1 MTLATAAFELA
12 FAGLKAEDGLKLR
25 EAGSMR
31 HFKAQ
36 DRSRFGKLLSIRD
49 LDAFLA
55 TGSAQVPRVA
65 MADSGRNGSA
75 AVPEEDFTFGDGK
88 VDPSKLF
95 PLFDAGATLVVSQ
108 FHELH
113 PPLADFCRG
122 LEKVFQHGVQANIYL
137 TPPGA
142 QGFRT
147 HFDTHDVLVLQ
158 VSGKKQWRVWSD
170 TAQPHATRRTP
181 WDGAIYKPDQS
192 KANDLLLEAGDVL
205 YVPRGV
211 LHDASVQPGG
221 EPSLHITVG
230 FLDQTWADALKA
242 AIDQLEQTEPKLREA
257 FPMWRLGDE
266 ASRPALV
273 KAAAERAAIIGSQS
287 GVDLAAMHFLQALA
301 QDRMPMS
308 GRTLV
313 APALGADD
321 RLVLADAVHHYV
333 VPVGDGAE
341 LRWSGAPVPL
351 TMVELG
357 WLEKLSQGVS
367 PTALGGGEAALAFCR
382 RLFAVGLLVRI

>member
-1 MTLATAAFELA
+1 MAHRT
-12 FAGLKAEDGLKLR
+12 
-25 EAGSMR
+25 
-31 HFKAQ
+31 
-36 DRSRFGKLLSIRD
+36 RFGKLLSISD

-55 TGSAQVPRVA
+55 TGAAQVPRVA

-75 AVPEEDFTFGDGK
+75 AVPEEEFTFGDGK
-88 VDPSKLF
+88 VDPSKVF

-158 VSGKKQWRVWSD
+158 VSGRKDWRVWSD
-170 TAQPHATRRTP
+170 CIMPHATRRTP
-181 WDGAIYKPDQS
+181 WDGALYKPDVTQ
-192 KANDLLLEAGDVL
+192 ARDVVLEAGDVL

-211 LHDASVQPGG
+211 LHDASVQAGG

-230 FLDQTWADALKA
+230 FLDQTWADALKS

-257 FPMWRLGDE
+257 FPMWRLGDDT
-266 ASRPALV
+266 ARPALIA
-273 KAAAERAAIIGSQS
+273 AAAERAAIIGSQA
-287 GVDLAAMHFLQALA
+287 GVELAAMQFLQALA
-301 QDRMPMS
+301 QERMPMS

-313 APALGADD
+313 APAPGPND
-321 RLVLADAVHHYV
+321 RLIIADAVHHHV
-333 VPVGDGAE
+333 VPVGEGAE
-341 LRWSGAPVPL
+341 LRWSGDPVPL
-351 TMVELG
+351 TMAELG
-357 WLEKLSQGVS
+357 WLEKLSGGAS
-367 PTALGGGEAALAFCR
+367 PASLGGGDAALGFCR
-382 RLFAVGLLVRI
+382 HLFKVGFLVKA